1 MKYNFQGDVMRVM
14 AVDYGDART
23 GVAFSD
29 RLGLM
34 AGEAFVI
41 EEKQTKRLVQ
51 RLVAEAAAR
60 ETEHIVVGYP
70 KNMNGTLGP
79 RALQSEELSRAL
91 ARETGLPVSL
101 WDERLTT
108 VDAARILHTAG
119 RHGKKN
125 RHKVDAVAAAL
136 ILEGFLPTLR
146 RREPTLPEE

>member
-1 MKYNFQGDVMRVM
+1 MRVM

-23 GVAFSD
+23 GVAVSD
-29 RLGLM
+29 RLGTM

-41 EEKQTKRLVQ
+41 EEKQATRLVR
-51 RLVAEAAAR
+51 RLAEEALARGVA
-60 ETEHIVVGYP
+60 HIVVGYP

-79 RALQSEELSRAL
+79 RALQSEQLSRAL
-91 ARETGLPVSL
+91 AEETGLPVSL

-125 RHKVDAVAAAL
+125 KNKVDAVAAAL
-136 ILEGFLPTLR
+136 ILEGFLSSLR
-146 RREPTLPEE
+146 QKGGGQPGE